1 MPYLKPEF
9 LGGIIVTIKKIKE
22 SKGLKESIKW

>member
-9 LGGIIVTIKKIKE
+9 LGDIIVIIKKIKE
-22 SKGLKESIKW
+22 SKGSKESIK